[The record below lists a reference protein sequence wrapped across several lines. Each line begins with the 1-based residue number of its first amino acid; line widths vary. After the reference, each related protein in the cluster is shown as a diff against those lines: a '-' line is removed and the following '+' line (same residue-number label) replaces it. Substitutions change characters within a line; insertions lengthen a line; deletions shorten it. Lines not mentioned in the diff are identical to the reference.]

1 MRLNSGYSSYENF
14 TDEEWVEKLLMLPPL
29 QTLHRYFFK
38 VKCFSFLQYV
48 VRNILCVDS
57 IEHILGEFYEFIS
70 RNNWNVLRK
79 FRKDKNASLFTYL
92 SRCTVRYFLK
102 AKLKEDRNVGISLD
116 SCCEQEYLSSFV
128 DCEEINED
136 NRQLW
141 RAFSRLPERDR
152 LLLKA
157 LVIDEK
163 PAIEIADDIWGYVDS
178 RERDWRKLPAKRV
191 QSTISMLKKRALYRL
206 LKEMGGASSFNY

>member
-1 MRLNSGYSSYENF
+1 MGLNSGYSSYENF

-48 VRNILCVDS
+48 VRNILCVGS
-57 IEHILGEFYEFIS
+57 IEYILGEFYEFIS

-79 FRKDKNASLFTYL
+79 FRKDNNSSLFTYL

-102 AKLKEDRNVGISLD
+102 AKLKEDRNAGISLD
-116 SCCEQEYLSSFV
+116 SDDVDLSSFV

-141 RAFSRLPERDR
+141 RAFARLPERDR
-152 LLLKA
+152 FLLKA

-163 PAIEIADDIWGYVDS
+163 SAIEIADEIWGYVGS
-178 RERDWRKLPAKRV
+178 RERDWRKLPSKRV
-191 QSTISMLKKRALYRL
+191 QSTISMLKKRALCRL
-206 LKEMGGASSFNY
+206 LKEMGGAASFNY

>member
-29 QTLHRYFFK
+29 QTLHHYFFK

-48 VRNILCVDS
+48 VRNILCVGC
-57 IEHILGEFYEFIS
+57 IEYILGEFYEFIS

-79 FRKDKNASLFTYL
+79 FRKDNNSSLFTYL

-102 AKLKEDRNVGISLD
+102 AKLKEDRNAGISLD
-116 SCCEQEYLSSFV
+116 SGDIDLSSFV
-128 DCEEINED
+128 DSEEINED

-141 RAFSRLPERDR
+141 RAFARLPERDR
-152 LLLKA
+152 FLLKA
-157 LVIDEK
+157 LVIDER
-163 PAIEIADDIWGYVDS
+163 PAIEIADDIWGYVGS
-178 RERDWRKLPAKRV
+178 RERDWRKLPVKRV
-191 QSTISMLKKRALYRL
+191 QSTISMLKKRALCRL
-206 LKEMGGASSFNY
+206 LKEMGGAASFNY

>member
-1 MRLNSGYSSYENF
+1 MGPNSGYSSYESF

-38 VKCFSFLQYV
+38 VKCFSFLQYIV
-48 VRNILCVDS
+48 CNILHIGS
-57 IEHILGEFYEFIS
+57 IEYILGEFYEFIS

-79 FRKDKNASLFTYL
+79 FRKDNNSSLFTYL

-102 AKLKEDRNVGISLD
+102 AKLKEDRNAGISLD
-116 SCCEQEYLSSFV
+116 DDDVDLSSFV
-128 DCEEINED
+128 DSEEINED

-141 RAFSRLPERDR
+141 RAFARLPERDR
-152 LLLKA
+152 FLLKA

-163 PAIEIADDIWGYVDS
+163 PAIEIAEDIWGYVDS
-178 RERDWRKLPAKRV
+178 RERDWRKLPPKRV
-191 QSTISMLKKRALYRL
+191 QSTISMLKKRALCRL